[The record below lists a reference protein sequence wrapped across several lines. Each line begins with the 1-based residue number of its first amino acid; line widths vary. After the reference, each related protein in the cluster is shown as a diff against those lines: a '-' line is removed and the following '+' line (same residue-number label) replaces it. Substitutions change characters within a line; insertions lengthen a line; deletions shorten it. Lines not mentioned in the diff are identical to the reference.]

1 MGRTVVTPGFY
12 GLRELTKDD
21 MGTLAYP
28 VQVAKVASPHL
39 VLLYA
44 ENKQLK
50 MGELK
55 IGSINFDHIKQFC
68 MVSPQEER
76 LLCDYCQKEN
86 ASVLCEVRAPEYNL
100 TCGQESSIVTLAV
113 IPYDPEREVDRADTL
128 SLETRYWKAAPTGR
142 NGNVRVV
149 TEPIS
154 LGLAVELAVW
164 DARSPGIVIVDSEG
178 AMYRVTSHE
187 WEVRNKL
194 LQDLYECLL
203 EGRIRRL
210 TYPRVDEH
218 EEYYREKMEERL
230 KNESGLWDDITAG
243 NKPLWEAFDAVDKVY
258 VTYKVRIMADAVGA
272 TV

>member
-1 MGRTVVTPGFY
+1 MGRTIVTPGFY

-21 MGTLAYP
+21 MGTLTYP

-86 ASVLCEVRAPEYNL
+86 AGVLCEVRAPEYNL
-100 TCGQESSIVTLAV
+100 TCGQESSIVPLAV
-113 IPYDPEREVDRADTL
+113 IPHDPERKVDRADTL
-128 SLETRYWKAAPTGR
+128 SLETRYWKAAPAGR

-154 LGLAVELAVW
+154 LSLAVELAVW

-194 LQDLYECLL
+194 LQDLCEDLL

-218 EEYYREKMEERL
+218 EEYYRERAEYQL
-230 KNESGLWDDITAG
+230 KNLPGLWDSLSSGDV
-243 NKPLWEAFDAVDKVY
+243 PLWEVLNAIDRSHIAYRTWKT
-258 VTYKVRIMADAVGA
+258 VTQ
-272 TV
+272 